1 MALSQLPLPKTNLA
15 VNYHCNNGA
24 ALLVVLAKFAALV
37 AEACAKEAEAAI
49 DPEWPNDDQ
58 SVQAQNIAAAIQ
70 EGATASLPR
79 PDRTSGVVG
88 IVIAAALYSFL
99 GTHVAVGFVG
109 EHVVDAEDFD
119 DEADDL

>member
-1 MALSQLPLPKTNLA
+1 MDKELMEKIALESGLCGHNLSGNLA

-58 SVQAQNIAAAIQ
+58 SVQAQNIAAAIRAKFPPV
-70 EGATASLPR
+70 EG
-79 PDRTSGVVG
+79 V
-88 IVIAAALYSFL
+88 
-99 GTHVAVGFVG
+99 
-109 EHVVDAEDFD
+109 
-119 DEADDL
+119 